1 LEDLFA
7 RIWSNLLERTEGPM
21 HFRFFIQP
29 GMSLLFA
36 IRAAIRDAK
45 SGTVPYLWR
54 LIYSDGKRKAVAKEA
69 WKDVGKVFIIGTI
82 LDIIYQLIVIYGTK
96 TEDRFYPLESVIVAF
111 LLAIVPYIIF
121 RGPVNRIVTLIRGKN
136 KQEKTDKTS

>member
-1 LEDLFA
+1 VEDLFA
-7 RIWSNLLERTEGPM
+7 RIWNNLLERTEGPM
-21 HFRFFIQP
+21 HFRFLIQP
-29 GMSLLFA
+29 TMSLLFA
-36 IRAAIRDAK
+36 IKAAIKDAK

-54 LIYSDGKRKAVAKEA
+54 LVYSEGKRKAVAKEA

-96 TEDRFYPLESVIVAF
+96 TEERFYPLESVIVAF

-121 RGPVNRIVTLIRGKN
+121 RGPVNRIVTLIMGK
-136 KQEKTDKTS
+136 KKREETDKEL